1 MALMDILT
9 TKQGL
14 EFDKYLV
21 RYSGHSL
28 LNHVFARQAGTEVH
42 PALLLRTE
50 GRKTG
55 VWRDVVLPY
64 FRHGEELVV
73 VGSRGGAPEDPAWV
87 GNLRAN
93 PHAEIFMDRRLRQVR
108 ARLAVDR
115 EYEQLWQQVT
125 QAVPANAE
133 YQQRC
138 EASRQ
143 IPLLVLG
150 FAEA

>member
-21 RYSGHSL
+21 RYTGHSL
-28 LNHVFARQAGTEVH
+28 LNHVFARQAGTEAH

-55 VWRDVVLPY
+55 VWRDAVLPY
-64 FRHGEELVV
+64 FNHGEELVL

-87 GNLRAN
+87 GNLRVN
-93 PHAEIFMDRRLRQVR
+93 PLAEIFVNRRLQLVR
-108 ARLAVDR
+108 ARLVADD
-115 EYEQLWQQVT
+115 EYRQLWQQVT
-125 QAVPANAE
+125 KAVPAYAE
-133 YQQRC
+133 YQKRC

-143 IPLLVLG
+143 IPLVALAYVDG
-150 FAEA
+150 